1 MNEMI
6 IFSPFSF
13 QSNIYDTKGV
23 IDMYNKVAV
32 IGGDRRSVE
41 LAKQFVKA
49 GKFVKSYAL
58 GDPIEGVIEA
68 ATLEAAVED
77 VDIVVGGIPVS
88 RDGVSLNCAY
98 CDINITF
105 SHLFGHM
112 NENQSFIGGAI
123 KDSIKEIA
131 DKHHIQV
138 YDLLKREDMAI
149 LNAIPSAEGAIMV
162 AMQNSEITLSE
173 SKVLILGYG
182 RISKVLAKM
191 IKGFESNIHIAAR
204 KDEDLAWIRTNG
216 YKAIEFKRIE
226 KYLNDFDFIFN
237 TVPQTVLGY
246 NELKEIRKSCV
257 IVDLASPP
265 GGIDFER
272 AKELGLNI
280 EWALSLPGKVAPITS
295 ASYIKDT
302 IDKILNV

>member
-1 MNEMI
+1 MI
-6 IFSPFSF
+6 
-13 QSNIYDTKGV
+13 KGV
-23 IDMYNKVAV
+23 IDIYNKVAI

-41 LAKQFVKA
+41 LAKQLIKD
-49 GKFVKSYAL
+49 GKLVKSYAL
-58 GDPIEGVIEA
+58 GNPIQGVIES
-68 ATLEAAVED
+68 ATLESAVNE

-88 RDGVSLNCAY
+88 RDGISLNCAY

-112 NENQSFIGGAI
+112 NEKQVFIGGAI

>member
-1 MNEMI
+1 MI
-6 IFSPFSF
+6 DI
-13 QSNIYDTKGV
+13 
-23 IDMYNKVAV
+23 YNKVAI

-41 LAKQFVKA
+41 LAKQLVKD
-49 GKFVKSYAL
+49 GKLVKSYAL
-58 GDPIEGVIEA
+58 GVSIEGVIES
-68 ATLEAAVED
+68 ATLESAVED

-88 RDGVSLNCAY
+88 RDGISLNCDY
-98 CDINITF
+98 CNINITF

-112 NENQSFIGGAI
+112 TEKQVFIGGAI

-149 LNAIPSAEGAIMV
+149 LNAIPSAEGAVMV

-191 IKGFESNIHIAAR
+191 LKGFESKIHIAAR

-216 YKAIEFKRIE
+216 YKAIEFRRIE
-226 KYLNDFDFIFN
+226 KNLNDFDFIFN

-265 GGIDFER
+265 GGIDFDK
-272 AKELGLNI
+272 AKELGLNV
-280 EWALSLPGKVAPITS
+280 EWALSLPGKVAPVTS

-302 IDKILNV
+302 IDKILEKIF

>member
-1 MNEMI
+1 VI
-6 IFSPFSF
+6 
-13 QSNIYDTKGV
+13 KGV
-23 IDMYNKVAV
+23 IDIYNKVAI

-41 LAKQFVKA
+41 LAKQLIKD
-49 GKFVKSYAL
+49 GKLVKSYAL
-58 GDPIEGVIEA
+58 GNPIQGVIES
-68 ATLEAAVED
+68 ATLESAVNE

-88 RDGVSLNCAY
+88 RDGISLNCAY

-105 SHLFGHM
+105 SHLFEHM
-112 NENQSFIGGAI
+112 NEKQVFIGGAI

-138 YDLLKREDMAI
+138 YDLLEREDMAI

-191 IKGFESNIHIAAR
+191 LKGFDSKIHIAAR
-204 KDEDLAWIRTNG
+204 KDENLAWIRTNG

-265 GGIDFER
+265 GGIDFDKS
-272 AKELGLNI
+272 KELGLNV

-295 ASYIKDT
+295 AGYIKDT
-302 IDKILNV
+302 IDKIMN